1 MNMTDINLTL
11 SIDEANALIN
21 LLNKDD
27 ALSRAHLINKIR
39 EQGAPQAES
48 IEAAKAAEAPAA
60 E

>member
-39 EQGAPQAES
+39 EQGAPQVPVE
-48 IEAAKAAEAPAA
+48 EAAEAPAA